1 VFKKALKVA
10 ITFAVLLAAHVGYVQ
25 IFAIVA
31 RRAAWS
37 RPMVVQLQPA
47 DSRTKKEAIALA
59 GRAFGEGHWSADR
72 ELPGRYYN
80 KERGYWMYYKEYER
94 RPEGK
99 QYLFKPFALIWQSKD
114 KKELKTVT
122 ADEAVMDLDR
132 PLGLTPNKP
141 GAPPLRIVHAQ
152 ITGNV
157 QIRDDRGT
165 TDRGDDMVIGP
176 LPYVEYD
183 EPTLQIRS
191 ESDVVIQDRDM
202 YVSGYELLIQLRP
215 KEETDPTAKT
225 GGFDGAKTAYLMKN
239 AHVIL
244 YDSGRSGIL
253 PGNARA
259 ERATGTAERTPVDLR
274 CAGMMQI
281 DLPRPRL
288 PVRVGPPA
296 PPDPTFATF
305 KLNVVVLQ
313 AKPNQPPDQLN
324 CDELK
329 LTLLPGKKAPTAAN
343 SAGPGGTAASASAAA
358 EAAPDPTTG
367 GALGGLTLR
376 RADATGHA
384 VWLQS
389 VSNGL
394 KTRSNQL
401 IYKKQAPEKPDETY
415 LRGDPTT
422 KLLVEKVDLIK
433 EGPDKGKP
441 GPVTN
446 IRAIDATIFDDG
458 QSRDPE
464 TIIAR
469 GPGILETRPAR
480 DKPVERRAV
489 WQDQLVQQNEI
500 GADKQLRKRITLT
513 GDPRFYDLAQATT
526 LDAKS
531 QIIIWLKPKAEPA
544 APVNTTTAAA
554 AGSSPSPVQVQSPA
568 QAQAQAQ
575 AQPGGGK
582 FDIELLRAV
591 DDVHLVAPGR
601 TLSARDVLVSVF
613 ETLPAAP
620 SGTAVAPAGG
630 TPAVASAAGGP
641 TAPVGAPV
649 GAQAAAPAAPPAT
662 QAEAK
667 PATKPA
673 DPDVRVQAN
682 HVWARITLRPKAE
695 QGGAASTG
703 TGTATA
709 DRSGPGNNT
718 QSEVR
723 EARLRGAVYF
733 HEDPA
738 PGKQRGTNVTGEA
751 IDVTNLGEN
760 RMYFKVY
767 NIDPDKAAPT
777 DLRSRLSK
785 EQLLA
790 RIETVGRSFPL
801 ARVETDDFTVE
812 GPRIG
817 LNQLTDEA
825 WVDGRGVLTQL
836 APRGLL
842 SDKGLDNHAN
852 ASPSPARPAQRLT
865 SAPSPAAASSPAPA
879 GTQTHMTP
887 LRITW
892 THSMQFKGQST
903 NPKGLPA
910 GRAHFVANVRAE
922 MEDSLMLAQEMTTYL
937 DRTVKLNRPRQGGAA
952 RPAGAGPGG
961 TGNSPETGNV
971 APEPK
976 PQIALIDCKYKVT
989 VDNRKVDPETGVLM
1003 QRQVIFGEQVVYD
1016 KLTGNFLALPGP
1028 GKMGRVHLYNRDGQE
1043 TVANPGPGRGPAPA
1057 SPLGPSTTADRR
1069 TIRPTANPTSRPAG
1083 NTVRATEVVGRNA
1096 SPDAA
1101 AGLNAGAASTR
1112 DKPEA
1117 NGTPPRKPTLMPL
1130 KVTQIV
1136 YADEMHGRFGTGKE
1150 QDTTDPRWADFFGDV
1165 EVLHA
1170 LVPDDSTVYDFD
1182 DPPRDATFLTAQT
1195 IRVVSEPPP
1204 PGSTAPARNL
1214 LKAWENAEAE
1224 TIDTTIQAD
1233 KITYDSSKELFYAY
1247 GELDQVYFVQTK
1259 FVGQPATTASGQT
1272 LWYNRRTGESEVN
1285 NPQVVQFVD
1294 DKFGMRPVWATPR
1307 PEVTK
1312 PKKPLAPFRGPGRA
1326 HFERKGF
1333 NGH

>member
-1 VFKKALKVA
+1 
-10 ITFAVLLAAHVGYVQ
+10 
-25 IFAIVA
+25 
-31 RRAAWS
+31 
-37 RPMVVQLQPA
+37 
-47 DSRTKKEAIALA
+47 
-59 GRAFGEGHWSADR
+59 
-72 ELPGRYYN
+72 
-80 KERGYWMYYKEYER
+80 MYYKEYER
-94 RPEGK
+94 RNEGK

-114 KKELKTVT
+114 KKELKMVT
-122 ADEAVMDLDR
+122 ADEAMMDLDR
-132 PLGLTPNKP
+132 PLGLAPNKP

-152 ITGNV
+152 ITGNAL
-157 QIRDDRGT
+157 IRDDRGT
-165 TDRGDDMVIGP
+165 VDRGDDMVIGP

-183 EPTLQIRS
+183 EPTLQVRS
-191 ESDVVIQDRDM
+191 ESDVVIQDREM

-215 KEETDPTAKT
+215 KEEADPTAKA
-225 GGFDGAKTAYLMKN
+225 GGFDGAKTAYLKKN
-239 AHVIL
+239 VHVIL

-259 ERATGTAERTPVDLR
+259 EHATGTRERTPVDLR
-274 CAGMMQI
+274 CDGMMQI

-313 AKPNQPPDQLN
+313 AKPKQPPDQLN
-324 CDELK
+324 CDALK
-329 LTLLPGKKAPTAAN
+329 LTLLPGKKALPD
-343 SAGPGGTAASASAAA
+343 GAAA
-358 EAAPDPTTG
+358 GDESAQVEPVPDPANG

-394 KTRSNQL
+394 RTRSNEL

-415 LRGDPTT
+415 LRGDPATG
-422 KLLVEKVDLIK
+422 LLVEKIDVVK
-433 EGPDKGKP
+433 EGPDQGKP
-441 GPVTN
+441 GPVTKV
-446 IRAIDATIFDDG
+446 RAIDATIFDDG

-469 GPGILETRPAR
+469 GPGVLETQPAR
-480 DKPVERRAV
+480 GKPVERRAV
-489 WQDQLVQQNEI
+489 WQDQLIQQNEL

-513 GDPRFYDLAQATT
+513 GDPKFYDFPQATT

-531 QIIIWLKPKAEPA
+531 QIIVWLKPKPEPA
-544 APVNTTTAAA
+544 AAEKTPTAPAT
-554 AGSSPSPVQVQSPA
+554 GSSSSSAAQVQAKTQTQA

-582 FDIELLRAV
+582 FEIEVLRAV

-613 ETLPAAP
+613 ETLPAGPSDTAAAP
-620 SGTAVAPAGG
+620 TGGTAS
-630 TPAVASAAGGP
+630 VASAGGGA
-641 TAPVGAPV
+641 TAPSDPA
-649 GAQAAAPAAPPAT
+649 AAAPPPAPNVPPVA
-662 QAEAK
+662 QGEAK
-667 PATKPA
+667 VPAKPA
-673 DPDVRVQAN
+673 DPDVRVRAN
-682 HVWARITLRPKAE
+682 HVWARIALRPKAE
-695 QGGAASTG
+695 QGDA
-703 TGTATA
+703 TATT
-709 DRSGPGNNT
+709 PGNNT

-751 IDVTNLGEN
+751 IDVKNLGEN
-760 RMYFKVY
+760 RMFFKVY
-767 NIDPDKAAPT
+767 NVDPDKAAPL
-777 DLRSRLSK
+777 DMRSRLSAN
-785 EQLLA
+785 ELLA
-790 RIETVGRSFPL
+790 RIESVGRSYPL

-842 SDKGLDNHAN
+842 TDKGLDNNAN
-852 ASPSPARPAQRLT
+852 TNTSTARPAQRSA
-865 SAPSPAAASSPAPA
+865 SAPNPSPRPAPSGA
-879 GTQTHMTP
+879 GTPTNLIP

-892 THSMQFKGQST
+892 MHSMQFWGQST

-910 GRAHFVANVRAE
+910 GRAHFVSNVRAE
-922 MEDSLMLAQEMTTYL
+922 MEDSLMLAQEMYTYL
-937 DRTVKLNRPRQGGAA
+937 DRTVKLNRPRGPAAA
-952 RPAGAGPGG
+952 RPVSAGPSG
-961 TGNSPETGNV
+961 TGSSAEATP
-971 APEPK
+971 PEPK
-976 PQIALIDCKYKVT
+976 PQIALIDCKYKVL
-989 VDNRKVDPETGVLM
+989 VDNRKVDPETGVVM
-1003 QRQVIFGEQVVYD
+1003 QRQVIDGEQVVYD

-1028 GKMGRVHLYNRDGQE
+1028 GRMGRVYLYNREGQE
-1043 TVANPGPGRGPAPA
+1043 TIANPGPAAG
-1057 SPLGPSTTADRR
+1057 SPSGPSTTADRR
-1069 TIRPTANPTSRPAG
+1069 TIRPTAYPTSRPAAD
-1083 NTVRATEVVGRNA
+1083 TSRATEVVGRNT
-1096 SPDAA
+1096 SPEITT
-1101 AGLNAGAASTR
+1101 GINPGAANTK
-1112 DKPEA
+1112 DTTQTK
-1117 NGTPPRKPTLMPL
+1117 GTQPRKPVLMPL

-1170 LVPDDSTVYDFD
+1170 LVPDDKTVFDFD
-1182 DPPRDATFLTAQT
+1182 DPPPDATFLTAQT

-1204 PGSTAPARNL
+1204 PGSNAPARNF
-1214 LKAWENAEAE
+1214 LKAWENAAAE

-1259 FVGQPATTASGQT
+1259 FVGQPATTASGRT
-1272 LWYNRRTGESEVN
+1272 LWYNRKTGESEVN
-1285 NPQVVQFVD
+1285 NPNVVQFVD
-1294 DKFGMRPVWATPR
+1294 DKFGVRPGWWSTPQ
-1307 PEVTK
+1307 PEPRK

>member
-25 IFAIVA
+25 IFALVA
-31 RRAAWS
+31 RYTALS

-47 DSRTKKEAIALA
+47 DSRTKKEAIAL
-59 GRAFGEGHWSADR
+59 GVRGFGAGHWTADPD
-72 ELPGRYYN
+72 LPGRYYN
-80 KERGYWMYYKEYER
+80 KERGYWMYYKAYER
-94 RPEGK
+94 RNEGK

-114 KKELKTVT
+114 KKELNTVT

-132 PLGLTPNKP
+132 PLGLAPNKP
-141 GAPPLRIVHAQ
+141 GTPPLRIVHAQ

-157 QIRDDRGT
+157 LIRQDRGT
-165 TDRGDDMVIGP
+165 ADRGDDMRIGP

-183 EPTLQIRS
+183 EPTLQVRS

-202 YVSGYELLIQLRP
+202 YVSGYDLLIQLRP
-215 KEETDPTAKT
+215 KEETDPTAKA
-225 GGFDGAKTAYLMKN
+225 GGFDGAKTAFLKKN
-239 AHVIL
+239 VHVIL

-259 ERATGTAERTPVDLR
+259 ERAPGTAERTPVDLR
-274 CAGMMQI
+274 CAGTMQI

-288 PVRVGPPA
+288 PVRIGPPA

-313 AKPNQPPDQLN
+313 AKPKQTPDQLN

-329 LTLLPGKKAPTAAN
+329 LTMLPGKKAPTAA
-343 SAGPGGTAASASAAA
+343 SAAGPGAGGTAADPSAAA
-358 EAAPDPTTG
+358 QGAPDPASG

-389 VSNGL
+389 VANGL
-394 KTRSNQL
+394 KTRSNEL

-422 KLLVEKVDLIK
+422 KLLVEKVDVIK
-433 EGPDKGKP
+433 EGPDQGKP
-441 GPVTN
+441 GPVT
-446 IRAIDATIFDDG
+446 IVRAIDATIFDDG

-513 GDPRFYDLAQATT
+513 GDPRFYDLPQATT

-531 QIIIWLKPKAEPA
+531 QIIIWLKPKPEPPA
-544 APVNTTTAAA
+544 SDKTTTALA
-554 AGSSPSPVQVQSPA
+554 AGSSASSPA
-568 QAQAQAQ
+568 QVPSQTQAQAQAQ

-582 FDIELLRAV
+582 FEIEVLRAV
-591 DDVHLVAPGR
+591 DDVHLVSPGR

-613 ETLPAAP
+613 ENLAATPSETAAAP
-620 SGTAVAPAGG
+620 TAAATTVATAGG
-630 TPAVASAAGGP
+630 GA
-641 TAPVGAPV
+641 TAPSNTGVGAPPPT
-649 GAQAAAPAAPPAT
+649 PAAPPVA
-662 QAEAK
+662 QGEAK
-667 PATKPA
+667 APTKPT
-673 DPDVRVQAN
+673 DPDVRVRAN
-682 HVWARITLRPKAE
+682 HVWARIALRPRGE
-695 QGGAASTG
+695 QGGAA
-703 TGTATA
+703 
-709 DRSGPGNNT
+709 DRTRPGDNT
-718 QSEVR
+718 QSELR
-723 EARLRGAVYF
+723 EARLRGAVYV

-738 PGKQRGTNVTGEA
+738 PGKQRGTNVSGEA

-760 RMYFKVY
+760 RMYFKIY
-767 NIDPDKAAPT
+767 NVDPDKAAPI
-777 DLRSRLSK
+777 DLRSRLSRD
-785 EQLLA
+785 ELLA
-790 RIETVGRSFPL
+790 RIETMGRSFPL
-801 ARVETDDFTVE
+801 ARVETDDFTVD

-842 SDKGLDNHAN
+842 TDKGLDNN
-852 ASPSPARPAQRLT
+852 T
-865 SAPSPAAASSPAPA
+865 SKNTSPAPA
-879 GTQTHMTP
+879 RTPTNMTP

-937 DRTVKLNRPRQGGAA
+937 DRTVKLNRLRRDGAA
-952 RPAGAGPGG
+952 RPASAGQNGSSP
-961 TGNSPETGNV
+961 SPEAA

-976 PQIALIDCKYKVT
+976 PQIALIDCKYKVV
-989 VDNRKVDPETGVLM
+989 VDNRKVDPETKVVL
-1003 QRQVIFGEQVVYD
+1003 QRQVIDGEQVVYD
-1016 KLTGNFLALPGP
+1016 KLTGNFLALPPP
-1028 GKMGRVHLYNRDGQE
+1028 GRMGRVYLYNRDGQE
-1043 TVANPGPGRGPAPA
+1043 NIANAGPARGPAPA
-1057 SPLGPSTTADRR
+1057 APAGPSTTADRG
-1069 TIRPTANPTSRPAG
+1069 TIRPTANPTSRPGG
-1083 NTVRATEVVGRNA
+1083 NLIRATEIVGRNA
-1096 SPDAA
+1096 SNDAA
-1101 AGLNAGAASTR
+1101 TGINTRGAAIE
-1112 DKPEA
+1112 DKLPAGESQPA
-1117 NGTPPRKPTLMPL
+1117 RPKLMPL
-1130 KVTQIV
+1130 KVTQIM

-1170 LVPDDSTVYDFD
+1170 LVPDDKTVFDFD
-1182 DPPRDATFLTAQT
+1182 DPPPDATFLTAQT

-1204 PGSTAPARNL
+1204 PGSTAPARNF

-1233 KITYDSSKELFYAY
+1233 KITYDSAKELFYAY
-1247 GELDQVYFVQTK
+1247 GELDQVYFVQQK
-1259 FVGQPATTASGQT
+1259 FFGQPASTATGRT

-1285 NPQVVQFVD
+1285 NPNVVQFVD
-1294 DKFGMRPVWATPR
+1294 DKFGMRPGWAKPR
-1307 PEVTK
+1307 PEVKK